1 MSDGN
6 PLVSVVMP
14 TYNAEETI
22 GEALDSLLRQTW
34 TDWELVVVDDGSTD
48 STGDVIPEV

>member
-22 GEALDSLLRQTW
+22 GEALDSLLPA
-34 TDWELVVVDDGSTD
+34 DMDGLG
-48 STGDVIPEV
+48 TGRCG